1 MYQGLQLV
9 CAYFLA
15 PFRILMVRD
24 FWEGF
29 FCHFS
34 QFNPILFDKSSI
46 AKINRL
52 STVNDV
58 SVGSPSRM
66 RMVLLISLGMTTLPR
81 SSIRLTI
88 PVAFIYN
95 KLLCFHFCGTAVF
108 SVSQR
113 SFIQIGDWFVLEKE
127 IVTVC
132 CDIGSRIYIEKCVND
147 TVFFIRVEKNA
158 VMC

>member
-58 SVGSPSRM
+58 SVGSPSRI
-66 RMVLLISLGMTTLPR
+66 RMVLLISFGMTTRPR

-88 PVAFIYN
+88 PVAFIYFSVPPPQGGK
-95 KLLCFHFCGTAVF
+95 KLLVI
-108 SVSQR
+108 SVSAPKFADKSSYLLQR
-113 SFIQIGDWFVLEKE
+113 AFLHFV
-127 IVTVC
+127 
-132 CDIGSRIYIEKCVND
+132 R
-147 TVFFIRVEKNA
+147 F
-158 VMC
+158 